1 MSVTEAVRMY
11 KGSVKKKAQRN
22 TAKLLLRH
30 MGCFAVGVLFGIAGI
45 NNDLSPF
52 GVAFTASVPKNFTVT
67 AGLGAVLGSFI
78 SSDSVTALRYMSSI
92 LALCVIMGALKPF
105 GQLRDNVYTP
115 VVLSFVCLFVTGIA
129 IVFSQ
134 GVTAVKVLLT
144 FAESAVG
151 AASAFALTKSRGAV
165 SVKGG
170 LSMLTSKEATAVVI
184 SITLLLLSLSSFE
197 IRGIYP
203 IHIAAQVLVLICAFY
218 GREAGGA
225 IVGICGGITMS
236 IGTSD
241 LFLLAFYSLGG
252 LLSGVFSALGRVVTF
267 FAFAVAGVA
276 VAAVSYSE
284 INIFAT
290 VIETAVSG
298 LLFIIISK
306 KLNTRF
312 EAIFVPSVTSPIID
326 SVKSG
331 IVSKLKKASEI
342 SGEICMSLTEV
353 NDALAKSDKTD
364 ISLIPKKTRE
374 QICGSCGLYD
384 VCWKENVF
392 QTDKSFDGLLEL
404 KKNGVYLEY
413 KTLPQQFA
421 SSCIR
426 SENVSSNFNKL
437 YSEYK
442 IKESNESRIKEIY
455 NLAAGQFINVSSL
468 LDSLCNDIDTDI
480 KFDMDVA
487 ARARAAA
494 SACGFQPLE
503 CCCVI
508 NTLEKMTVEIKIKTP
523 YDKTHIKDLS
533 TQLDLVTGRAL
544 ELPETE
550 RLEGAVKLTYKE
562 KAEYKVISAGVQFNA
577 NGERYSGDSFSTFED
592 NKGYFYAVI
601 CDGMGTGVKAALSSN
616 LAVTLFEKLI
626 KAGFGIK
633 AAVNTVNTCL
643 ISKSGD
649 ECSVTLDV
657 VVFDLFT
664 GRAEFYKCGAADSVV
679 KRRGTI
685 TDVGFCS
692 LPLGIISN
700 CEIGFG
706 AGNFKAGD
714 VIVMCSDGVRAED
727 TGLLKRELKDFE
739 EGNVRNFTTALCENI
754 RRVQPE
760 KNDDMTVLT
769 LAVTKNN

>member
-11 KGSVKKKAQRN
+11 RGSVEKKVGKNTLKAVF
-22 TAKLLLRH
+22 RH
-30 MGCFAVGVLFGIAGI
+30 IICFVGGVLFGIAGI
-45 NNDLSPF
+45 NDELSPF
-52 GVAFTASVPKNFTVT
+52 GVAYTASVPKNYTLT
-67 AGLGAVLGSFI
+67 AGVGAVCGSFVA
-78 SSDSVTALRYMSSI
+78 SDSVTALRYMSSI

-115 VVLSFVCLFVTGIA
+115 VILSFVCLFVTGTA

-134 GVTAVKVLLT
+134 GVTAVKLLLC

-151 AASAFALTKSRGAV
+151 AASSLALTKSRCAL

-170 LSMLTSKEATAVVI
+170 LSMLTSKEATSIVI
-184 SITLLLLSLSSFE
+184 SVTLLLLSLSAFE
-197 IRGIYP
+197 VGGIYP
-203 IHIAAQVLVLICAFY
+203 IHIAAQVLVLICAYY

-225 IVGICGGITMS
+225 IVGICGGVTMS
-236 IGTSD
+236 IGTSN

-252 LLSGVFSALGRVVTF
+252 LLAGVFSALGRVVTF
-267 FAFAVAGVA
+267 LAFAVAGLA
-276 VAAVSYSE
+276 VAAVSYSQ
-284 INIFAT
+284 INVSATIIET
-290 VIETAVSG
+290 VISS
-298 LLFIIISK
+298 LLFFIVSHK
-306 KLNTRF
+306 FNSHL
-312 EAIFVPSVTSPIID
+312 ESVFVPSVASPIID

-342 SGEICMSLTEV
+342 SEEICTSLTEV
-353 NDALAKSDKTD
+353 NTALAGAEKSD
-364 ISLIPKKTRE
+364 INLIPKKTRE

-392 QTDKSFDGLLEL
+392 VTDKSFDSLLEL
-404 KKNGVYLEY
+404 KKSGVYLEY

-442 IKESNESRIKEIY
+442 IKERNDNRIKEIY
-455 NLAAGQFINVSSL
+455 NLAAGQFVNVASL
-468 LDSLCNDIDTDI
+468 LDSLCEDIDTDVR
-480 KFDMDVA
+480 FDMDIA
-487 ARARAAA
+487 ARVRAAA
-494 SACGFQPLE
+494 SACGFEAGQ
-503 CCCVI
+503 CCCII
-508 NTLEKMTVEIKIKTP
+508 NSLEKMTVEVEIKTP
-523 YDKTHIKDLS
+523 YDKTKIQALN
-533 TQLDLVTGRAL
+533 TQLRIVTGRAL
-544 ELPETE
+544 ENPSRE
-550 RLEGAVKLTYKE
+550 RIDAGVKLIYKE
-562 KAEYKVISAGVQFNA
+562 KTEYKIISAGVQFNA
-577 NGERYSGDSFSTFED
+577 NGEKYSGDSFSTFED
-592 NKGYFYAVI
+592 NKGCFYGVI

-633 AAVNTVNTCL
+633 AAVKTVNTCL

-657 VVFDLFT
+657 LVFDLFT

-679 KRRGTI
+679 KRRGI
-685 TDVGFCS
+685 IKDVGFCS
-692 LPLGIISN
+692 LPLGIVSD

-706 AGNFKAGD
+706 AGSLNTGD
-714 VIVMCSDGVRAED
+714 VIVMCSDGVRNED
-727 TGLLKRELKDFE
+727 MDYLKHALKGFD
-739 EGNVRNFTTALCENI
+739 EGNVRNFTSELCENI
-754 RRVQPE
+754 RRSQPE